1 VSTPVPQN
9 TQEPPFY
16 QPFIDTK
23 TGVITETWRLW
34 LINLFD
40 SQNMQNSGIT
50 TNASAAAAAQSAAN
64 AAQAAIPVTVAQETA
79 RAEAAEAA
87 LGTQVTAETA
97 RAEAAE
103 ALLAPINNPAFTGIA
118 AAPEFSVTG
127 PTAATATGGAA
138 TLPGNP
144 VGFLVFAQ
152 GKVPYYAT

>member
-1 VSTPVPQN
+1 MTTTVPQN

-16 QPFIDTK
+16 QPFIDPK
-23 TGVITETWRLW
+23 TGLITETWRLW

-40 SQNMQNSGIT
+40 SQNTQNTGIS
-50 TNASAAAAAQSAAN
+50 TNASAAAAAQSTAN

-87 LGTQVTAETA
+87 LGTEITAETA

-103 ALLAPINNPAFTGIA
+103 ALLAPLASPTFSGVA

-127 PTAATATGGAA
+127 GVASSATAGAA
-138 TLPGNP
+138 TLPANP
-144 VGFLVFAQ
+144 AGFLVFAQ
-152 GKVPYYAT
+152 GKVPLYNT